1 MDTSPRPKLR
11 PKTELPYG
19 DIEKIER
26 VVWAEARG
34 EGQEGRDAV
43 RGVIL
48 NRLASD
54 RFPDTVDEIL
64 SASEFEPVRTY
75 GSVSNIPAP
84 EDDLNAQLNEFV
96 DYVQLGEDAVDG
108 RTFFQNTGKTKKRG
122 SQFEGPDPVTIG
134 SHTFYRG
141 YEGQEP
147 VYDTKFSHNVEVT
160 YPEYADMGFFEGG
173 LASKPID
180 PVMEVDGGFLVLT
193 PEKHEDGAPVWKF
206 IPEDVPIPRTSIR
219 PKLRPEFS
227 EEEMRQ
233 AFYETKDE
241 MVKQA
246 AIEAGLAE
254 PEKFAQ
260 NEYAL
265 GGLAVARKGIDTKEG
280 YDMANKRFQLDEDA
294 ADVDGNNELSSYE
307 KARGEAIQ
315 RAMVDDP
322 EQDEKG
328 MYHGGMMEPVD
339 PVSGNPIPIGSS
351 AEEVRDDI
359 DINISQGEY
368 VLPADV
374 VKWHGL
380 EKIMMMQEEAK
391 MGLMA
396 MDAMG
401 LIKESAEE
409 ADEEGEVCPKCEGE
423 GCDHCGGTGYH
434 TEEEETPEGN
444 EVEEATVE
452 VSEEEPEVRET
463 EEYEESDYSKKTS
476 MYGMVKKPKVTFIV

>member
-1 MDTSPRPKLR
+1 
-11 PKTELPYG
+11 
-19 DIEKIER
+19 
-26 VVWAEARG
+26 
-34 EGQEGRDAV
+34 
-43 RGVIL
+43 
-48 NRLASD
+48 
-54 RFPDTVDEIL
+54 
-64 SASEFEPVRTY
+64 
-75 GSVSNIPAP
+75 
-84 EDDLNAQLNEFV
+84 
-96 DYVQLGEDAVDG
+96 
-108 RTFFQNTGKTKKRG
+108 
-122 SQFEGPDPVTIG
+122 
-134 SHTFYRG
+134 
-141 YEGQEP
+141 
-147 VYDTKFSHNVEVT
+147 
-160 YPEYADMGFFEGG
+160 
-173 LASKPID
+173 
-180 PVMEVDGGFLVLT
+180 
-193 PEKHEDGAPVWKF
+193 
-206 IPEDVPIPRTSIR
+206 
-219 PKLRPEFS
+219 
-227 EEEMRQ
+227 
-233 AFYETKDE
+233 
-241 MVKQA
+241 
-246 AIEAGLAE
+246 
-254 PEKFAQ
+254 
-260 NEYAL
+260 
-265 GGLAVARKGIDTKEG
+265 
-280 YDMANKRFQLDEDA
+280 MANKRFQLDEDA
-294 ADVDGNNELSSYE
+294 ADLDGDNELSSYE
-307 KARGEAIQ
+307 KARGEAVQ
-315 RAMVDDP
+315 KAMVDDP
-322 EQDEKG
+322 EQDEKA

-409 ADEEGEVCPKCEGE
+409 ADEEGEVCPKCDGE

>member
-11 PKTELPYG
+11 PKTELPYD

-34 EGQEGRDAV
+34 EGVEGRDAV
-43 RGVIL
+43 RAVIL
-48 NRLASD
+48 NRLASE

-64 SASEFEPVRTY
+64 TASEFEPVRTY
-75 GSVSNIPAP
+75 GSISEIPAP
-84 EDDLNAQLNEFV
+84 EDDLNVQLTEFV

-122 SQFEGPDPVTIG
+122 SKFEGPDPIIIG

-147 VYDTKFSHNVEVT
+147 VYDTNFSHNVEVT
-160 YPEYADMGFFEGG
+160 YPEYASSGF
-173 LASKPID
+173 
-180 PVMEVDGGFLVLT
+180 
-193 PEKHEDGAPVWKF
+193 
-206 IPEDVPIPRTSIR
+206 
-219 PKLRPEFS
+219 
-227 EEEMRQ
+227 
-233 AFYETKDE
+233 
-241 MVKQA
+241 
-246 AIEAGLAE
+246 
-254 PEKFAQ
+254 
-260 NEYAL
+260 AL
-265 GGLAVARKGIDTKEG
+265 GGLAVARKGITTKEG
-280 YDMANKRFQLDEDA
+280 YEMADKQFQLDEDE
-294 ADVDGNNELSSYE
+294 ADINNDGNLSTYE
-307 KARGEAIQ
+307 KTRGEAVQ
-315 RAMVDDP
+315 KATK
-322 EQDEKG
+322 EEDEID

-359 DINISQGEY
+359 EINISQGEY

-380 EKIMMMQEEAK
+380 EKIMMLQEEAK

-401 LIKESAEE
+401 LIPAVEAEE
-409 ADEEGEVCPKCEGE
+409 QEGEVCPKCDGE
-423 GCDHCGGTGYH
+423 GCDHCNDTGYH

-444 EVEEATVE
+444 KVEEATVE

-463 EEYEESDYSKKTS
+463 EEYAESDYSKKTS
-476 MYGMVKKPKVTFIV
+476 MYGMVKKPKFTFIV

>member
-1 MDTSPRPKLR
+1 MLR
-11 PKTELPYG
+11 PKTELPYD

-34 EGQEGRDAV
+34 EGVEGRDAV
-43 RGVIL
+43 RAVIL
-48 NRLASD
+48 NRLASE

-75 GSVSNIPAP
+75 GSVSEIPAP
-84 EDDLNAQLNEFV
+84 EDDLNAQLTEFV

-108 RTFFQNTGKTKKRG
+108 RTFFQNTGKTENRG
-122 SQFEGPDPVTIG
+122 TKFEGPDPIIIG

-141 YEGQEP
+141 YAGQEP
-147 VYDTKFSHNVEVT
+147 VYDTNFSHNVEVT
-160 YPEYADMGFFEGG
+160 YPEYADMGFNKGG
-173 LASKPID
+173 LASRPID

-206 IPEDVPIPRTSIR
+206 IPEDVPVSRTSIR
-219 PKLRPEFS
+219 PKLRPEMS

-254 PEKFAQ
+254 PEEFAK

-265 GGLAVARKGIDTKEG
+265 GGLAVARKGITTKEG
-280 YDMANKRFQLDEDA
+280 YEMADKQFQLDEEE
-294 ADVDGNNELSSYE
+294 ADINNDEELSNYE
-307 KARGEAIQ
+307 KARAEAIQ
-315 RAMVDDP
+315 KSQVADDP
-322 EQDEKG
+322 ESDEKVG

-339 PVSGNPIPIGSS
+339 PVSGNPIPIGST

-380 EKIMMMQEEAK
+380 EKIMMLQEEAK

-401 LIKESAEE
+401 LIPAVEAEE
-409 ADEEGEVCPKCEGE
+409 QEGEVCPKCDGE
-423 GCDHCGGTGYH
+423 GCDHCDGTGYH
-434 TEEEETPEGN
+434 AEEEETPEGN
-444 EVEEATVE
+444 KVEEATVE

-463 EEYEESDYSKKTS
+463 EEYAESDYSKKTS
-476 MYGMVKKPKVTFIV
+476 MYGMVKKPKFTFIV

>member
-11 PKTELPYG
+11 PKTELPYE

-34 EGQEGRDAV
+34 EGVEGRDAV
-43 RGVIL
+43 RAVIL

-64 SASEFEPVRTY
+64 TASEFEPVRTY
-75 GSVSNIPAP
+75 GSISEIPAP
-84 EDDLNAQLNEFV
+84 EDDLNAQLTEFA
-96 DYVQLGEDAVDG
+96 DYVQIGEDAVDG

-122 SQFEGPDPVTIG
+122 SKFEGPDPITIG

-141 YEGQEP
+141 YEDQEP
-147 VYDTKFSHNVEVT
+147 VYDTNFSHNVEVT
-160 YPEYADMGFFEGG
+160 YPEYASSGF
-173 LASKPID
+173 
-180 PVMEVDGGFLVLT
+180 
-193 PEKHEDGAPVWKF
+193 
-206 IPEDVPIPRTSIR
+206 
-219 PKLRPEFS
+219 
-227 EEEMRQ
+227 
-233 AFYETKDE
+233 
-241 MVKQA
+241 
-246 AIEAGLAE
+246 
-254 PEKFAQ
+254 
-260 NEYAL
+260 AL
-265 GGLAVARKGIDTKEG
+265 GGLAVARKGITTKEG
-280 YDMANKRFQLDEDA
+280 YEMADKKFQLDEEE
-294 ADVDGNNELSSYE
+294 ADLNNDGNLSTYE
-307 KARGEAIQ
+307 KARGEAVQ
-315 RAMVDDP
+315 KATK
-322 EQDEKG
+322 EEDEID

-359 DINISQGEY
+359 EINISQGEY

-380 EKIMMMQEEAK
+380 EKIMMLQEEAK

-401 LIKESAEE
+401 LIPAVEAEE
-409 ADEEGEVCPKCEGE
+409 PEGEICPKCDGE
-423 GCDHCGGTGYH
+423 GCDHCDGTGYH

-444 EVEEATVE
+444 KVEEATVE

-463 EEYEESDYSKKTS
+463 EEYAESDYSKKTS
-476 MYGMVKKPKVTFIV
+476 MYGMVKKPKFTFIV

>member
-11 PKTELPYG
+11 PTTQLPYE

-34 EGQEGRDAV
+34 EGPEGRDAV

-64 SASEFEPVRTY
+64 VESEFEPLNTY
-75 GSVSNIPAP
+75 GDIYAIPAP
-84 EDDLNAQLNEFV
+84 QEDLLGQINEFV

-122 SQFEGPDPVTIG
+122 TKFEGPDPIIIG
-134 SHTFYRG
+134 NHTFYRG
-141 YEGQEP
+141 YKDQEP
-147 VYDTKFSHNVEVT
+147 VYDTNFSHNVEVT
-160 YPEYADMGFFEGG
+160 YPEYASTDF
-173 LASKPID
+173 
-180 PVMEVDGGFLVLT
+180 
-193 PEKHEDGAPVWKF
+193 
-206 IPEDVPIPRTSIR
+206 
-219 PKLRPEFS
+219 
-227 EEEMRQ
+227 
-233 AFYETKDE
+233 
-241 MVKQA
+241 
-246 AIEAGLAE
+246 
-254 PEKFAQ
+254 
-260 NEYAL
+260 AL
-265 GGLAVARKGIDTKEG
+265 GGLAVARKGIETEEG
-280 YDMANKRFQLDEDA
+280 YDMADKKFQLDEDE
-294 ADVDGNNELSSYE
+294 ADLNNDGNLSTYE
-307 KARGEAIQ
+307 KTRGEAVQ
-315 RAMVDDP
+315 KATM
-322 EQDEKG
+322 EEDEVG
-328 MYHGGMMEPVD
+328 MYCGGMMEPVD
-339 PVSGNPIPIGSS
+339 PVSGNPIPIGST

-359 DINISQGEY
+359 EINISQGEY

-401 LIKESAEE
+401 LIPAVEAEE
-409 ADEEGEVCPKCEGE
+409 PEGEVCPECDGE
-423 GCDHCGGTGYH
+423 GCDHCDGTGYH
-434 TEEEETPEGN
+434 TEAEETPEGN

>member
-11 PKTELPYG
+11 PTTQLPYE

-34 EGQEGRDAV
+34 EDQEGRDAV

-54 RFPDTVDEIL
+54 RFPNTVDEIL
-64 SASEFEPVRTY
+64 VEGEFEPLNTY
-75 GSVSNIPAP
+75 GDIFAIPAP
-84 EDDLNAQLNEFV
+84 QEDLLGQINEFV

-108 RTFFQNTGKTKKRG
+108 RTFFQNTAKTKKRG

-147 VYDTKFSHNVEVT
+147 VYDTNFSHNVEVT
-160 YPEYADMGFFEGG
+160 YPEYAGVDFNNGG
-173 LASKPID
+173 LVSRPID
-180 PVMEVDGGFLVLT
+180 PVMRVDGGFLVLT
-193 PEKHEDGAPVWKF
+193 PEKHEDGAPVWQF
-206 IPEDVPIPRTSIR
+206 IPEDVPTPSTSVR
-219 PKLRPEFS
+219 PMLRPEMS

-233 AFYETKDE
+233 AFYDTKDE
-241 MVKQA
+241 MVRQA
-246 AIEAGLAE
+246 AIEAGLVE
-254 PEKFAQ
+254 PEQFAK

-265 GGLAVARKGIDTKEG
+265 GGLAVARKGIETEEG
-280 YDMANKRFQLDEDA
+280 YDMANKKFQLDEKEADKNGDGELDA
-294 ADVDGNNELSSYE
+294 NEKFL
-307 KARGEAIQ
+307 GEAAQ
-315 RAMVDDP
+315 KAMP
-322 EQDEKG
+322 ETEEVG
-328 MYHGGMMEPVD
+328 MYCGGIMEPVD

-359 DINISQGEY
+359 EINISQGEY

-401 LIKESAEE
+401 LIPTI
-409 ADEEGEVCPKCEGE
+409 EGEEPAGEMCPKCDGE
-423 GCDHCGGTGYH
+423 GCDHCDGTGYH
-434 TEEEETPEGN
+434 TEAEETPEGN

-452 VSEEEPEVRET
+452 VSEEEPEVNET
-463 EEYEESDYSKKTS
+463 EEYQKSDYSKKTS
-476 MYGMVKKPKVTFIV
+476 MFGMVKKPKVTFIV

>member
-11 PKTELPYG
+11 PTTQLPYE

-34 EGQEGRDAV
+34 EGPEGRDAV

-54 RFPDTVDEIL
+54 RFPNTVDEIL
-64 SASEFEPVRTY
+64 VKGEFEPLNTY
-75 GSVSNIPAP
+75 GDIFAIPAP
-84 EDDLNAQLNEFV
+84 QEDLLGQINEFV

-122 SQFEGPDPVTIG
+122 TKFEGPDPIIIG
-134 SHTFYRG
+134 GHTFYRG
-141 YEGQEP
+141 YGGQEP
-147 VYDTKFSHNVEVT
+147 VYDTNFSHNVEVT
-160 YPEYADMGFFEGG
+160 YPEYASTDF
-173 LASKPID
+173 
-180 PVMEVDGGFLVLT
+180 
-193 PEKHEDGAPVWKF
+193 
-206 IPEDVPIPRTSIR
+206 
-219 PKLRPEFS
+219 
-227 EEEMRQ
+227 
-233 AFYETKDE
+233 
-241 MVKQA
+241 
-246 AIEAGLAE
+246 
-254 PEKFAQ
+254 
-260 NEYAL
+260 AL
-265 GGLAVARKGIDTKEG
+265 GGLAVARKGIETEEG
-280 YDMANKRFQLDEDA
+280 YEMANKQFQLDEDE
-294 ADVDGNNELSSYE
+294 ADLNNDGNLSTYE
-307 KARGEAIQ
+307 KTRGEAVQ
-315 RAMVDDP
+315 KATMEDD
-322 EQDEKG
+322 EID
-328 MYHGGMMEPVD
+328 MYHGGMPCGGMMEPVD
-339 PVSGNPIPIGSS
+339 PVSGNPIPIGST

-359 DINISQGEY
+359 EINISQGEY

-401 LIKESAEE
+401 LIPAVEAEE
-409 ADEEGEVCPKCEGE
+409 PEGEVCPECDGE

-476 MYGMVKKPKVTFIV
+476 MFGMVKKPKVTFIV